1 MDTFK
6 KKALALSALPLA
18 FLFVAAVQSPTSTQ
32 LTALQSQITRFETKL
47 DFLQS
52 QLTRLE
58 PKVDSL
64 AANNKGPRKF
74 YLTVDRYA
82 GDQVLTAC
90 AGGYHMASLYEI
102 LDPTDLRYNTELGLR
117 SADSGFG
124 PPTEPWATGWIRTGY
139 FANAGS
145 PGASN
150 CSFWTS
156 GVGSSDHGTIAFLN
170 RVWNSP
176 ARAVSPWAA
185 EEVGCN
191 TLAHV
196 WCVQD

>member
-1 MDTFK
+1 M
-6 KKALALSALPLA
+6 KKALALSALPLVLLFAAA
-18 FLFVAAVQSPTSTQ
+18 FQSSNSVPEQ
-32 LTALQSQITRFETKL
+32 LKAIQSQLSDLQSQN
-47 DFLQS
+47 S
-52 QLTRLE
+52 SLE
-58 PKVDSL
+58 AQVAAL
-64 AANNKGPRKF
+64 ANKGPRKF